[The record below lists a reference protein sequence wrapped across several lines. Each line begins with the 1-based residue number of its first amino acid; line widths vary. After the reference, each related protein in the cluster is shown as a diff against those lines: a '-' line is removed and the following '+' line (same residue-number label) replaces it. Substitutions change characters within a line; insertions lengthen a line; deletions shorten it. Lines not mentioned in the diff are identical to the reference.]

1 MSTVHVHVTKCIED
15 NQEGGSA
22 AFSTTARMFFTIG
35 TETGLLVEDSCDIRR
50 IMRATQSSGQIDV
63 SRPHGYQGPY
73 DHLAFTS
80 GIAAYYAKFVADS
93 KGTRPTNNTFEMTHE
108 FTFEAEDAGQT

>member
-1 MSTVHVHVTKCIED
+1 MSRVRVHVTKCMQD
-15 NQEGGSA
+15 TQDGSSA
-22 AFSTTARMFFTIG
+22 LSTTARVFFTIG
-35 TETGLLVEDSCDIRR
+35 TENGLPVEDYCDIRR
-50 IMRATQSSGQIDV
+50 IMSASHSSGQIDV

-73 DHLAFTS
+73 NHQAFTN

-108 FTFEAEDAGQT
+108 FVFEAEDPGRT

>member
-1 MSTVHVHVTKCIED
+1 MSTVRVHVTKCIRD
-15 NQEGGSA
+15 TQEGGGA
-22 AFSTTARMFFTIG
+22 AFYTTARVLFTIG
-35 TETGLLVEDSCDIRR
+35 TENGLPVEDYCDIRR

-73 DHLAFTS
+73 DHQAFTN

-93 KGTRPTNNTFEMTHE
+93 TGTRPTNNTFEMTHE
-108 FTFEAEDAGQT
+108 FIFEAEDAGQT